1 MKLIIIII
9 IFTIF
14 LTGLT
19 INQDTKLKG
28 RYFVAFKNKNF
39 QKDGYIDFDNN
50 IFTMKPTNLLPYS
63 GTVNYYRTITML
75 KNDFDKDI
83 IIDFRTDELQND
95 TIKFQVHSKKASVTN
110 YLDTSIN
117 QGKLIKIK

>member
-1 MKLIIIII
+1 M
-9 IFTIF
+9 IFHSQWS
-14 LTGLT
+14 LRKVC
-19 INQDTKLKG
+19 Q
-28 RYFVAFKNKNF
+28 
-39 QKDGYIDFDNN
+39 
-50 IFTMKPTNLLPYS
+50 
-63 GTVNYYRTITML
+63 
-75 KNDFDKDI
+75 NDFDKDI